1 MLKSSGKSMKNRHLP
16 VLLSLCVT
24 IMSIQR
30 VAAINQSDSTVYF
43 GSYYPDNPLNSEIIE
58 NASFGI
64 YYRCTE
70 KATNNSSKEVIVL
83 QDTLLL
89 AVGKNVSLFFDQE
102 FSAKYSKWIR
112 ENRARGRKITTPRP
126 PVVEPLASLKN
137 MLDYAS
143 DIGYRDVGNPVHVYK
158 YRNTGIVVS
167 ADLFGSFLRTSQQIP
182 QFSQWTME
190 SGSEEILGYS
200 CMKASTHYGGKRYT
214 AYFTP
219 EIPVSDGPW
228 KFHGLPGMILK
239 VSDDDDDYTYEAISL
254 EYFHEAVIVSSV
266 SKLTDSSLS
275 EFEKASNA
283 NREEI
288 VTVFLYQGSE
298 YQAGEYPYTL
308 WTREQ

>member
-1 MLKSSGKSMKNRHLP
+1 MNKRFLL
-16 VLLSLCVT
+16 VLLSLCAT
-24 IMSIQR
+24 LTSIQR
-30 VAAINQSDSTVYF
+30 GSAINQTDSTVYF

-58 NASFGI
+58 DASFGI

-70 KATNNSSKEVIVL
+70 KATDNSSKEVIEL

-89 AVGKNVSLFFDQE
+89 AVGKSVSLFFDQE
-102 FSAKYSKWIR
+102 FSTKYSKWIR
-112 ENRARGRKITTPRP
+112 ENRVRGRKITNPRP
-126 PVVEPLASLKN
+126 PIVEPMTSLKN
-137 MLDYAS
+137 MLDDAS
-143 DIGYRDVGNPVHVYK
+143 DIGHRDVGNPIHVYT
-158 YRNTGIVVS
+158 YRNTGTVVS

-190 SGSEEILGYS
+190 SGSEVIMGYL
-200 CMKASTHYGGKRYT
+200 CMKASSHYGGKHYT

-239 VSDDDDDYTYEAISL
+239 VSDDDSDFTYEAISL
-254 EYFHEAVIVSSV
+254 ENFYEAVIVSSIADM
-266 SKLTDSSLS
+266 TDSSPS
-275 EFEKASNA
+275 QFEKASNA
-283 NREEI
+283 KREEI

-298 YQAGEYPYTL
+298 YQAGEYPYAL